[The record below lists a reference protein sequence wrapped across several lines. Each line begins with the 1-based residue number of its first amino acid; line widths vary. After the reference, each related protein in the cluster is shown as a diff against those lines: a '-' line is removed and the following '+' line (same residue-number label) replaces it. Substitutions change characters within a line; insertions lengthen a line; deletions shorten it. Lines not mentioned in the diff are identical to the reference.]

1 MDVME
6 AIGKRRSIR
15 RYKTTPLDDKTLD
28 TILEAGRL
36 APSWSNSQTWRFIV
50 VTDSSIK
57 TQLAE
62 TAIRPSNPGTKAV
75 KMAPVVIAACAELN
89 KAGFRDGAPST
100 DKGGYWY
107 MFDVGLALENM
118 ALAACSFN
126 LGTLF
131 IGAMDAKKAEII
143 LGVPEGY
150 AFVIL
155 MTLGYPDE
163 QPEARPRKAP
173 TQTVFE
179 DRFGNISIG

>member
-1 MDVME
+1 MDIME
-6 AIGKRRSIR
+6 AMSKRKSIR
-15 RYKTTPLDDKTLD
+15 AYKTTPVDDKVLD

-36 APSWSNSQTWRFIV
+36 APSWGNSQTWRFIV

-62 TAIRPSNPGTKAV
+62 SALRPGNRGTNAV

-89 KAGFRDGAPST
+89 KAGFRDGAPAT
-100 DKGGYWY
+100 DKGGYWF

-131 IGAMDAKKAEII
+131 VGGMNAKTAESI

-163 QPEARPRKAP
+163 QPEARPRKSA
-173 TQTVFE
+173 TEIIFRDT
-179 DRFGNISIG
+179 FGNISTG